1 MESWRISL
9 VVAATA
15 LIMATL
21 VAAAEDKAKDKAEC
35 TEQLVGLATCLPYVQ
50 EQAKSPTPDCCSGLK
65 QVINSDKKCL
75 CVIIQDRNDPDLGL
89 KINVSLA
96 LALPSVCH
104 VTADVTKCPALLHL
118 DPNSPDAQFFY
129 QLANGS
135 NKTGPASAPTGL
147 APEPTGSAPEPTS
160 MSPTAGSDDGKAPT
174 TSLPGSNHAQSF
186 IKRWLGFEVVAYFFV
201 ILITIILV

>member
-15 LIMATL
+15 LIMATM
-21 VAAAEDKAKDKAEC
+21 VAAADDKAKDKAEC
-35 TEQLVGLATCLPYVQ
+35 TEQLVGMATCLPYVQ
-50 EQAKSPTPDCCSGLK
+50 GQAKSPTPDCCSGLK

-89 KINVSLA
+89 QINVSLA

-118 DPNSPDAQFFY
+118 DPNSPDAQVFY
-129 QLANGS
+129 QLANGL
-135 NKTGPASAPTGL
+135 NKTGLASA
-147 APEPTGSAPEPTS
+147 PTGSAPEPTS
-160 MSPTAGSDDGKAPT
+160 MSPTAGSDDGKGRT

-186 IKRWLGFEVVAYFFV
+186 IKRWLGLEVVAHFFV
-201 ILITIILV
+201 ILIIIIL